1 MIIKI
6 SADSS
11 KAFNTN
17 RAEFSEAKHK
27 TTTAEFTVSCM
38 ACKKRRKKILFLA
51 RLFITWYAPVYS
63 TEHQLFQGGLKK
75 KPKKYR
81 YGLLHKKYEGTTITK
96 EVEEKNP
103 EEKKFT
109 VM

>member
-17 RAEFSEAKHK
+17 RAEFNEAKQK

-38 ACKKRRKKILFLA
+38 ACKKKIQFLFLA

-63 TEHQLFQGGLKK
+63 TEHQLFLGALKK
-75 KPKKYR
+75 PS
-81 YGLLHKKYEGTTITK
+81 L
-96 EVEEKNP
+96 KNIG
-103 EEKKFT
+103 
-109 VM
+109 MA